1 MTTREALHTYRE
13 KTVGRAPHE
22 RVYFF
27 HAHIYYYS
35 ESKDETN
42 KMHEVKARL
51 EQQYS
56 GDNHVEVHT
65 LQVRSKGPSLI
76 ADHHTASYCV
86 IADYHTESL
95 KSDFAC
101 LALSFAVSYDKY

>member
-51 EQQYS
+51 EQHYS

-65 LQVRSKGPSLI
+65 LQVRSEGPSLI
-76 ADHHTASYCV
+76 ADHHTASYCI
-86 IADYHTESL
+86 IADYYTESL

-101 LALSFAVSYDKY
+101 LALSLAVSYDKY